1 MEKKKKKG
9 YNFESSFESNEYGTC
24 IKYINHTI
32 NTNTII
38 KMHIPFTHFNLIII
52 TIDFHKS

>member
-1 MEKKKKKG
+1 MQYWIKMEKKETKKG

-24 IKYINHTI
+24 IKYMNHTI

-38 KMHIPFTHFNLIII
+38 KIHTSIPFT
-52 TIDFHKS
+52 